1 MIGNTESVNVHVGEK
16 GVVRGDLRFEVNLSV
31 AEGADILRHVQK
43 TKKDKN
49 KKVDTEKVK
58 YLEYSQKTS

>member
-1 MIGNTESVNVHVGEK
+1 MWVK
-16 GVVRGDLRFEVNLSV
+16 KVNLSV
-31 AEGADILRHVQK
+31 AEGADILGHVQK